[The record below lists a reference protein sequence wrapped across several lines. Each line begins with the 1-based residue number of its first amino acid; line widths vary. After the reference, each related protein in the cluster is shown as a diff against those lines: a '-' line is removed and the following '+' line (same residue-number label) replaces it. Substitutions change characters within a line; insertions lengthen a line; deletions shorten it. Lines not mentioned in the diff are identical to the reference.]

1 MCETPIFLSPYS
13 RRSTNVLVL
22 FTYPT
27 VSFSPPFLADGNKM
41 KANSLEYYGFSK
53 TMHFRDE
60 LQCLE
65 SLLHFPEEVAL
76 RLTQVEHQ
84 LFYSIEPVHYIRQGK
99 IYVYSFCLKPLATC

>member
-1 MCETPIFLSPYS
+1 
-13 RRSTNVLVL
+13 
-22 FTYPT
+22 
-27 VSFSPPFLADGNKM
+27 M

-84 LFYSIEPVHYIRQGK
+84 LFYNIEPVHYIRQGEIEI
-99 IYVYSFCLKPLATC
+99 IYFCTHPLATFA